1 MTMIMADARR
11 CRHSRVMA
19 RMVRRRDTLLRH
31 WFPRVPCRRWCAAAA
46 AAGVLTVTVSTAVA
60 QPSPAPAATAPPT
73 PTWRVS
79 ATNVMRL
86 ESWRYFE
93 PRPGGGDPDYT
104 FLADRLRVDLRGHW
118 ARVDLTLAAQYVGM
132 AGLPDRAVGP
142 GALGTGAL
150 YFDQGSRA
158 SNASQIYLRFANLR
172 FPAVARGVDLQ
183 IGRMGYLSGAEAP
196 SGVAK
201 IETVKRQ
208 RLDARL
214 VGEFEWSIY
223 QRAFDGVRVDV
234 TRPRWRA
241 TGVAFMPT
249 QGGFARAA
257 STTMREVVVAGAT
270 LSSRPTSTPGRK
282 TQVQAFGWQYHDAR
296 TVTQRPDNTGRTAP
310 GGVDID
316 VSTIGATLLGAYPA
330 GPGEVDLFAWG
341 VAQAGQ
347 WYGDDHR
354 ATAVALEG
362 GYQWTK
368 APWRPWLRAGLFHAS
383 GDDDPA
389 DDAHGTFFPL
399 LPTVRRF
406 SQTTAYG
413 TMNLRDLFVQ
423 VQARPRP
430 AIGLRL
436 DLRRLDLASAADLWY
451 AGSGATL
458 ARGAVFGYA
467 GRRSNGSTRLGTAVE
482 ASADCAIT
490 PRVSMNLFAGRLRG
504 GPVVTGT
511 FAGDTLWFAYAET
524 VVAVGAR

>member
-1 MTMIMADARR
+1 
-11 CRHSRVMA
+11 MA

-31 WFPRVPCRRWCAAAA
+31 WFPQVPGRRWCAAAA

-93 PRPGGGDPDYT
+93 PRPGGGDPDYA

-158 SNASQIYLRFANLR
+158 SNESQIYLRFANLR

-482 ASADCAIT
+482 ASADYAIT

>member
-1 MTMIMADARR
+1 MAA
-11 CRHSRVMA
+11 
-19 RMVRRRDTLLRH
+19 
-31 WFPRVPCRRWCAAAA
+31 
-46 AAGVLTVTVSTAVA
+46 VSTASA
-60 QPSPAPAATAPPT
+60 QPPPAPAATAPAT

-104 FLADRLRVDLRGHW
+104 FLADRLRVDVRGHW
-118 ARVDLTLAAQYVGM
+118 ARADLTLAAQYVGM
-132 AGLPDRAVGP
+132 AGLPDRAAGP
-142 GALGTGAL
+142 GPLGTGGL

-183 IGRMGYLSGAEAP
+183 IGRMGYLSGTEAP

-270 LSSRPTSTPGRK
+270 LSSRPTSAPGRK

-296 TVTQRPDNTGRTAP
+296 NVTQRPDNTGRTSP
-310 GGVDID
+310 GGVDLD
-316 VSTIGATLLGAYPA
+316 VTTIGATLLGAYPT
-330 GPGEVDLFAWG
+330 GPGEEISSRG
-341 VAQAGQ
+341 V
-347 WYGDDHR
+347 
-354 ATAVALEG
+354 
-362 GYQWTK
+362 
-368 APWRPWLRAGLFHAS
+368 WR
-383 GDDDPA
+383 
-389 DDAHGTFFPL
+389 
-399 LPTVRRF
+399 RR
-406 SQTTAYG
+406 
-413 TMNLRDLFVQ
+413 
-423 VQARPRP
+423 
-430 AIGLRL
+430 
-436 DLRRLDLASAADLWY
+436 
-451 AGSGATL
+451 GSGTATI
-458 ARGAVFGYA
+458 
-467 GRRSNGSTRLGTAVE
+467 TAP
-482 ASADCAIT
+482 
-490 PRVSMNLFAGRLRG
+490 PR
-504 GPVVTGT
+504 
-511 FAGDTLWFAYAET
+511 
-524 VVAVGAR
+524 

>member
-1 MTMIMADARR
+1 MA
-11 CRHSRVMA
+11 
-19 RMVRRRDTLLRH
+19 
-31 WFPRVPCRRWCAAAA
+31 
-46 AAGVLTVTVSTAVA
+46 TVSTAGA
-60 QPSPAPAATAPPT
+60 QPSAAPAAAAPAV

-79 ATNVMRL
+79 AANVMRL

-150 YFDQGSRA
+150 YFDQGRRA

-183 IGRMGYLSGAEAP
+183 IGRMGYLSGTEAP
-196 SGVAK
+196 SGVTK

-270 LSSRPTSTPGRK
+270 LSSRPTSAPGRK

-296 TVTQRPDNTGRTAP
+296 NVTQRPDNTGRTAP

-347 WYGDDHR
+347 WYDDDHR

-362 GYQWTK
+362 GYQWTR

-383 GDDDPA
+383 GDEDPA

-413 TMNLRDLFVQ
+413 TMNLRDVFVQ

-430 AIGLRL
+430 ALGLRL

-482 ASADCAIT
+482 ASADYAFT
-490 PRVSMNLFAGRLRG
+490 PRVSMNVFAGRLRG